1 MRSLTIKL
9 FLFFAILFLG
19 KTPLSAQIFATSDTG
34 IKFIFDNDS
43 ADVEKINFLGK
54 KHSLKYVPAILNEG
68 KKIKVP
74 IINNLIPTLELH
86 IFEDGSYLRIYHYD
100 RRNEYSDEA
109 LLKFK
114 TINRRSELFDLV
126 PSLESE
132 KVIFQE
138 AIPATGLIVS
148 PK

>member
-1 MRSLTIKL
+1 MKSLTIRL
-9 FLFFAILFLG
+9 FLFSLIAFAFDKSCFG
-19 KTPLSAQIFATSDTG
+19 QVFVASDTG
-34 IKFIFDNDS
+34 IKFISENDS
-43 ADVEKINFLGK
+43 SDVEKINFLGK

-74 IINNLIPTLELH
+74 IINNLVPTLELH
-86 IFEDGSYLRIYHYD
+86 VFEDGSYLRIYHYD
-100 RRNEYSDEA
+100 RRNVYSEES

-114 TINRRSELFDLV
+114 TINRRSELFDLM

-138 AIPATGLIVS
+138 AVPATGLIVS
-148 PK
+148 PN